1 MVLRNRKNKNKKV
14 KSRRIEKKDLIVS
27 VEHVA
32 AEMIYTDTPFCL
44 TALDHII

>member
-1 MVLRNRKNKNKKV
+1 M
-14 KSRRIEKKDLIVS
+14 VS

-44 TALDHII
+44 TALDHIIWIDIPVAVAAYSIIHAVMSKS